1 MPKRTIT
8 YRDLRNTPGRV
19 FERLATGEAL
29 TLAADG
35 EDKAVLIPLEGGD
48 ADTALDA
55 WQRGRALLA
64 LARLQ
69 AEARRT
75 GAATLGLAEVN
86 EEIAATR
93 EERRR
98 RESAD

>member
-1 MPKRTIT
+1 MAKRTIT

-29 TLAADG
+29 TLAAEG

-48 ADTALDA
+48 AETALDA

-69 AEARRT
+69 EEARRAGT
-75 GAATLGLAEVN
+75 ADLGLADIN
-86 EEIAATR
+86 EEIKAAR
-93 EERRR
+93 RERRR

>member
-1 MPKRTIT
+1 
-8 YRDLRNTPGRV
+8 
-19 FERLATGEAL
+19 
-29 TLAADG
+29 
-35 EDKAVLIPLEGGD
+35 
-48 ADTALDA
+48 
-55 WQRGRALLA
+55 

-86 EEIAATR
+86 EEIAAAR